1 MSKGFKLVGAL
12 LLSSAMCFMG
22 QGNVE
27 ASKYGADLE
36 MGFVPANGDYQL
48 LMDTVDAEEKRL
60 SSLRTDPS
68 EVGVWLRG
76 QAGKS
81 KIRDYKYNYTVSA
94 AGYDWKTSNDKY
106 NVFYGLTFSYAKN
119 ICDDGYIGDGKG
131 INYGLYGSVLTKKH
145 NAFVDVIAKFG
156 KLEKEFNK
164 GGTHGQGDYDKN
176 SYVFSV
182 KYGKRIQVN
191 NGWYYEPSLGYT
203 HGHLSAID
211 YKGYFDSDIHNDSIN
226 SKLGNLSVQVGK
238 NVKGT
243 DYYTRVTLLHDFDGV
258 IKASNGYST
267 ERDDMGGTWTKFI
280 VGASRKVGKNNSFF
294 MDVEKD
300 FGSKV
305 KKPYAVSLGYRHTF

>member
-1 MSKGFKLVGAL
+1 MLQNS
-12 LLSSAMCFMG
+12 
-22 QGNVE
+22 VE
-27 ASKYGADLE
+27 ASYSRNLE
-36 MGFVPANGDYQL
+36 MGIVPANTDCML
-48 LMDTVDAEEKRL
+48 IFDATDNEEKRL

-68 EVGVWLRG
+68 EVGLWLRG

-94 AGYDWKTSNDKY
+94 GGYDWKKNSDKY
-106 NVFYGLTFSYAKN
+106 NVFYGLTVSYAKN
-119 ICDDGYIGDGKG
+119 NCDDGYIGDSKG

-145 NAFVDVIAKFG
+145 NAFVDVVAKFG
-156 KLEKEFNK
+156 KLKKEFDK
-164 GGTHGQGDYDKN
+164 GYTSGQGDYDKN
-176 SYVFSV
+176 SYVVSV

-191 NGWYYEPSLGYT
+191 NGWYYEPSVGYA
-203 HGHLSAID
+203 HGHLSAVD
-211 YKGYFDSDIHNDSIN
+211 YKGYFNSNIHNDSIN

-258 IKASNGYST
+258 IKASDGYFT
-267 ERDDMGGTWTKFI
+267 ERDDMGGTWTKLVI
-280 VGASRKVGKNNSFF
+280 GASRKVGKNNSFF